1 LITIFALP
9 AGDAYAFVINTISY
23 PLSVINA
30 IISFGIVFLQFFP
43 YSDWVK
49 PHWAAVVAAFFF
61 GAANVFL
68 FVVPFIKPIPSAE
81 PYTTMPYWT
90 HAVAGWAVFGIGF
103 IYWIIWGHIL
113 PRVFRYQLV
122 RKQEIGADGLERSVF
137 HRVKRE

>member
-1 LITIFALP
+1 
-9 AGDAYAFVINTISY
+9 
-23 PLSVINA
+23 
-30 IISFGIVFLQFFP
+30 
-43 YSDWVK
+43 
-49 PHWAAVVAAFFF
+49 
-61 GAANVFL
+61 
-68 FVVPFIKPIPSAE
+68 
-81 PYTTMPYWT
+81 MPYWT